1 MTATTPSPAVTTTR
15 DLRPEGR
22 RRGERGLLS
31 RLNVLTGFVILV
43 VVWELVARLGVLDP
57 HVFAPLSEILVRL
70 GTLTTTPD
78 FWGMLLSTV
87 RTWALGLVIA
97 IAGGFLLGLLIG
109 LIPGARAF
117 THSTIEFL
125 RPIPSVALVPAVIL
139 LVGGGF
145 QSGLILITYAAL
157 WPMLLQTLYGLDD
170 VDPVARETARSY
182 RFSRW
187 MTVRDLILPSVLP
200 HVFTGFRISASI
212 ALVLA
217 VTSEMVIGTFG
228 LGQGIALAQSAA
240 DTTKMYALV
249 IVAGLLGVVVNV
261 GTRALEK
268 RALRWHATVRNAE
281 AL

>member
-1 MTATTPSPAVTTTR
+1 MTATMQSTATSATPDARSRSP
-15 DLRPEGR
+15 R
-22 RRGERGLLS
+22 RADRGLLS
-31 RLNVLTGFVILV
+31 RLNALTGFVLLIV
-43 VVWELVARLGVLDP
+43 AWELVARVGLIDP
-57 HVFAPLSEILVRL
+57 HVFAPLSEIVLRL
-70 GTLTTTPD
+70 GQLATTLE
-78 FWGMLLSTV
+78 FWGMMMSTV
-87 RTWALGLVIA
+87 RTWALGLA
-97 IAGGFLLGLLIG
+97 IAVVGGFVLGLLIG

-157 WPMLLQTLYGLDD
+157 WPMLLQTLAGLDD
-170 VDPVARETARSY
+170 VDPVARETARSF
-182 RFSRW
+182 RFGRW
-187 MTVRDLILPSVLP
+187 MTVTDLVLPSVLP
-200 HVFTGFRISASI
+200 HLFTGFRISASI

-240 DTTKMYALV
+240 DTTKMYGLV
-249 IVAGLLGVVVNV
+249 IVAGLLGVAVNL
-261 GTRALEK
+261 GTRTLEK

-281 AL
+281 AA